1 MRQNA
6 CLENLDLRTPR
17 GLDRSLVRD
26 LASCRWVREHRPIL
40 IAGPTGI
47 GKTWIACALGN
58 QAAREGYSVLYARLS
73 RVLDD
78 LAVARVEGTASRV
91 LRKLAKVEVLILD
104 DFAMM
109 ELTASQR
116 RDLMEVV
123 DDRHER
129 GATIIATQ
137 VPVERLHSLIGD
149 PTYADAILDRL
160 VHQAYRIELQGESL
174 RKVRASA
181 ESSIAP
187 SST

>member
-1 MRQNA
+1 
-6 CLENLDLRTPR
+6 
-17 GLDRSLVRD
+17 
-26 LASCRWVREHRPIL
+26 
-40 IAGPTGI
+40 
-47 GKTWIACALGN
+47 
-58 QAAREGYSVLYARLS
+58 
-73 RVLDD
+73 
-78 LAVARVEGTASRV
+78 
-91 LRKLAKVEVLILD
+91 
-104 DFAMM
+104 MM

-181 ESSIAP
+181 ESSIAQ